1 MNATIEAVPAG
12 ACDCHVHLFGPEAQ
26 YPFAAERVYTPG
38 EADEAALAA
47 LHHRLGIARVVLV
60 QPSPYGTDNRRLL
73 AGLERLGPRAR
84 AVAVVDAGA
93 TPEQLSSLREAGVRG
108 LRLNLDTYGIRDP
121 RAVWPA
127 LEMEAARCA
136 GLGWHVQVLTHLSV
150 IEALAD
156 RLAGLPAPL
165 VIDHFGRPDVDQPLS
180 QPGFAALLR
189 LVGSGRVW
197 VKLSAIGRLCGD
209 GRLERIAPFVKALAE
224 AGADRLVW
232 GSDWP
237 HTGGGRGDR
246 AAGEIEPFM
255 ALDDGEALAVL
266 ARTVGD
272 AGLLHKILVEN
283 PAAFYGFEGVS
294 A

>member
-12 ACDCHVHLFGPEAQ
+12 ACDCHVHLFGPPAEF
-26 YPFAAERVYTPG
+26 PFAPERVYTPG
-38 EADEAALAA
+38 EADEAALEA
-47 LHHRLGIARVVLV
+47 LHRRLGIARVVLV

-73 AGLERLGPRAR
+73 AGLVRLGPRAR

-93 TPEQLSSLREAGVRG
+93 APEHLSELREAGVRG
-108 LRLNLDTYGIRDP
+108 LRLNVDTYGIRDP

-127 LEMEAARCA
+127 LEAEAARCA
-136 GLGWHVQVLTHLSV
+136 RLGWHVQLLTHLSV
-150 IEALAD
+150 IEALGD

-165 VIDHFGRPDVDQPLS
+165 VIDHLGRPDLDQPLS

-189 LVGSGRVW
+189 LVAGGRVW
-197 VKLSAIGRLCGD
+197 VKLSAIGRLCG
-209 GRLERIAPFVKALAE
+209 GTGLERIAPFVKALAE

-237 HTGGGRGDR
+237 HTGGGRGGR
-246 AAGEIEPFM
+246 SAGEIEPFM
-255 ALDDGEALAVL
+255 PLDDGEALAAL
-266 ARTVGD
+266 AQAVGD
-272 AGLLHKILVEN
+272 AGLLRRILVES
-283 PAAFYGFEGVS
+283 PAALYGFEGAS